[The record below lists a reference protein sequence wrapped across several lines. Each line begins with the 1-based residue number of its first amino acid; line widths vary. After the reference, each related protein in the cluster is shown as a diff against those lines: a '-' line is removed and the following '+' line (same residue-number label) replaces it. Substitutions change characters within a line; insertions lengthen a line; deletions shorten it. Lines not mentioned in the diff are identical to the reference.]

1 MTTKKNHDQQ
11 DGLGS
16 NPLAESDPLA
26 QTLYATPSKG
36 SVKSKAARKPTKEGQ
51 NWRLVT
57 FSFYEEDVR
66 LLDQLLSEAKDRGL
80 RKVNRSQLMRF
91 ALRQIDLDKFPPTI

>member
-1 MTTKKNHDQQ
+1 MTTKNNPNHQ

-26 QTLYATPSKG
+26 QTLYVSPTKVPIKG
-36 SVKSKAARKPTKEGQ
+36 KAARKPPKEGQ

-57 FSFYEEDVR
+57 FSFYEEDVQ
-66 LLDQLLSEAKDRGL
+66 LLDQLLTEAKDRGL

>member
-1 MTTKKNHDQQ
+1 MSQKKNAPH

-16 NPLAESDPLA
+16 NPLNEEDPIAE
-26 QTLYATPSKG
+26 TLYASASKAT
-36 SVKSKAARKPTKEGQ
+36 KSKAGRKPPKEGQ

-57 FSFYEEDVR
+57 FSFYEEDVQ
-66 LLDQLLSEAKDRGL
+66 LLDTLLAEAKARGL

-91 ALRQIDLDKFPPTI
+91 ALRQVNLDQFPPTI